1 MNSGQT
7 YNYLNLNLMKTIL
20 QISGN
25 YFDSLFN
32 EKNVRKVE
40 LLILRLA
47 VFAFLLHLIIIFLGN
62 NFTYFQNFQHSYLKA
77 IYTPFSFILF
87 YEVFLLVI
95 IIPKSISEFIG
106 KQFEVITLI
115 TLRSFFHDIAD
126 FDSKNSFSISSP
138 EFISLLYDLGA
149 SLLMLA
155 LTILYY
161 KIYRNNRKSEII
173 GELNDFIN
181 IKKLTSLTMTLILL
195 LLSFASLFNWS
206 FEMLEALKVNQHYP
220 DPNTVFYADFFSVMV
235 FVDVFLLIISFI
247 FHFSFFTI
255 FRNASFIITTILIR
269 MSLTIDKPMNYII
282 ILIGF
287 LFSVIAFYLYS
298 LRNGNGKAVE

>member
-1 MNSGQT
+1 MK
-7 YNYLNLNLMKTIL
+7 NLL
-20 QISGN
+20 QNSGN
-25 YFDSLFN
+25 YFDKFFN
-32 EKNVRKVE
+32 TNNVRKIE
-40 LLILRLA
+40 LLILRVA
-47 VFAFLLHLIIIFLGN
+47 VFAFLFHLSIIFLGN
-62 NFTYFQNFQHSYLKA
+62 NFIYFKNLQHSYLKA

-126 FDSKNSFSISSP
+126 LDLKNSININNP
-138 EFISLLYDLGA
+138 EFISLLYDLIS
-149 SLLMLA
+149 SLIMLG

-161 KIYRNNRKSEII
+161 KIYQNYRKSEIVN
-173 GELNDFIN
+173 ELNDFIN
-181 IKKLTSLTMTLILL
+181 IKKIVSLSMILILF
-195 LLSFASLFNWS
+195 LLSISSFFVWS
-206 FEMLEALKVNQHYP
+206 TDMLEALKLKQNYP
-220 DPNTVFYADFFSVMV
+220 NPNTVFYADFFSIMI
-235 FVDVFLLIISFI
+235 FVDVFLLLISFT

-269 MSLTIDKPMNYII
+269 MSLTIEKPMNYII

-287 LFSVIAFYLYS
+287 LFSIISFYLYS
-298 LRNGNGKAVE
+298 LRNSTKKSKD

>member
-1 MNSGQT
+1 
-7 YNYLNLNLMKTIL
+7 MKAIL
-20 QISGN
+20 QTTSN

-32 EKNVRKVE
+32 EKNVRSVE
-40 LLILRLA
+40 LLILRA
-47 VFAFLLHLIIIFLGN
+47 AIFAFLLHLIIIFLGN

-126 FDSKNSFSISSP
+126 FDSKNSISINNP

-149 SLLMLA
+149 SLVMLG

-161 KIYRNNRKSEII
+161 KIYRNNRKSEFV

-181 IKKLTSLTMTLILL
+181 IKKLMSLSMTLILL
-195 LLSFASLFNWS
+195 LLSVASFFNWS
-206 FEMLEALKVNQHYP
+206 IEMLEALKVNQNYP
-220 DPNTVFYADFFSVMV
+220 DPNTVFYADFFSVMI

-247 FHFSFFTI
+247 YHFSFFTI

-269 MSLTIDKPMNYII
+269 MSLTIEKPMNYII

-287 LFSVIAFYLYS
+287 LFAIASFFLY
-298 LRNGNGKAVE
+298 RFRYIHHKRDK